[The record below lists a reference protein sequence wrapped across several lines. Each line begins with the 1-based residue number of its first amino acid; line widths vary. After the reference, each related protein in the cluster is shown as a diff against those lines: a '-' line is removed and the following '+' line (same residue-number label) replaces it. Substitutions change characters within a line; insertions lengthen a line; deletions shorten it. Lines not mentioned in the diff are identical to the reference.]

1 MIKSMTGYGRGE
13 WQQEGERVEVEVKS
27 FNHRYC
33 DILPHLPRR
42 LNSLDGQIRSYVKQ
56 RISRGRIEIFVQI
69 GNSSPADQKLE
80 LDLNLA
86 RDYHLALQAL
96 QNTLGIPGEIRLE
109 TLSSFKEIFTRKEVE
124 TNLEKEWAAL
134 QVALE
139 GALGQMENM
148 RRQEGLMLRQDFLDR
163 LEIVGK
169 MLQGIEE
176 KAPLALLACRDRLAQ
191 RVQELCGGL
200 QIDES
205 RLAQEVAYLAERS
218 DLNEELVRIRSHLNQ
233 FREMLDRP
241 EPMGRKL
248 DFLLQEINREA
259 NTIGSKANDA
269 GIAQLAVGMKAE
281 LEKIREQVQNV
292 E

>member
-13 WQQEGERVEVEVKS
+13 WQGEGQRVEVEVKS

-42 LNSLDGQIRSYVKQ
+42 LNALEGQIRNYVKQ
-56 RISRGRIEIFVQI
+56 RVSRGRIEVFVQI
-69 GNSSPADQKLE
+69 GDSSPVEQKLE

-86 RDYHLALQAL
+86 RDYHLALKAL
-96 QNTLGIPGEIRLE
+96 QENLGIPGEIRIE
-109 TLSSFKEIFTRKEVE
+109 TLSNFKEIFTRKEVE

-134 QVALE
+134 LEALE
-139 GALGQMENM
+139 GALGQLENM
-148 RRQEGLMLRQDFLDR
+148 RREEGLMLRQDFLNR
-163 LEIVGK
+163 LKTVEE

-176 KAPLALLACRDRLAQ
+176 KAPLALRACRDRLAQ

-200 QIDES
+200 QIDEA

-218 DLNEELVRIRSHLNQ
+218 DLNEELVRIGSHLSQ

-259 NTIGSKANDA
+259 NTIGSKASDA
-269 GIAQLAVGMKAE
+269 GIAQLAVGIKSE

>member
-1 MIKSMTGYGRGE
+1 
-13 WQQEGERVEVEVKS
+13 V
-27 FNHRYC
+27 
-33 DILPHLPRR
+33 
-42 LNSLDGQIRSYVKQ
+42 
-56 RISRGRIEIFVQI
+56 
-69 GNSSPADQKLE
+69 
-80 LDLNLA
+80 NLA
-86 RDYHLALQAL
+86 REYHQALRALQEDL
-96 QNTLGIPGEIRLE
+96 RIPGEIRIE
-109 TLSSFKEIFTRKEVE
+109 TLSNFKEIFTRKEVE

-139 GALGQMENM
+139 EALNRLENM
-148 RRQEGLMLRQDFLDR
+148 RCQEGLMLRQDFLAR
-163 LEIVGK
+163 LKIVGEG
-169 MLQGIEE
+169 LQGIEE

-200 QIDES
+200 QIDEA

-218 DLNEELVRIRSHLNQ
+218 DLNEEMVRIRSHLNQ

-259 NTIGSKANDA
+259 NTIGSKGNDA
-269 GIAQLAVGMKAE
+269 SIAQLVVGMKAE